1 MIKFNKDYVRCMKK
15 RGQARGRFLN
25 ASFAEWLFGFPA
37 NYTNPHISL
46 PCPNPVRSPG
56 RFPVASLFSGLDGLS
71 LELEEWLDVKLR
83 VDTNPFARSVLAAR
97 EKDGFLQESELRED
111 VRFVMASQLHAL
123 GVKGLVAGWP
133 CQGNSVAGHQMGLED
148 ARTGLFEHIL
158 RLTRDTPLDMLFLE
172 NVAGLMGKNMIQ
184 DTLNSNARNG
194 ALIGIAQ

>member
-46 PCPNPVRSPG
+46 PCPNRVRSRG

-97 EKDGFLQESELRED
+97 EKDGFLQESDLRED

-133 CQGNSVAGHQMGLED
+133 CQGNSVAGHQIGPED
-148 ARTGLFEHIL
+148 ARTGLFQHII

-172 NVAGLMGKNMIQ
+172 NVAGLMVN
-184 DTLNSNARNG
+184 NG
-194 ALIGIAQ
+194 SGHT